1 MGSNRT
7 NIDPEKIPWD
17 ALKTLISQ
25 SVFGGKIDNDFD
37 QKILISLVDKF
48 FTHEIYESGFRLF
61 EPPVGTDEE
70 SLVVPDAKSHKDYL
84 SFIKQISLTETPAWS
99 GLPNNVEKI
108 VRERAANSLVAN
120 IKLIQGT
127 GDDLD
132 SGSGDSKDESKS

>member
-1 MGSNRT
+1 
-7 NIDPEKIPWD
+7 
-17 ALKTLISQ
+17 
-25 SVFGGKIDNDFD
+25 
-37 QKILISLVDKF
+37 LVDKF
-48 FTHEIYESGFRLF
+48 FTHEIYENGFRLF

-108 VRERAANSLVAN
+108 VRERTANSLIAN

-132 SGSGDSKDESKS
+132 SGSGDSKDGESKSQWLI